1 MKIRL
6 PNLGSG
12 IGTEA
17 NPALLTRLY
26 IDEHFRPSL
35 KALRAASHPPGGLI
49 NEDKN
54 MLSGKESA
62 GSSFKSD
69 DPQKAGFPAGVFAAK
84 TTTATNAPLNRAAD
98 RFSRRKESQ
107 RARISPFYLNQ
118 DQQKNMEVPLA

>member
-12 IGTEA
+12 IGTAA
-17 NPALLTRLY
+17 NTVLFAKLY
-26 IDEHFRPSL
+26 IDEHFRASL
-35 KALRAASHPPGGLI
+35 KATPATSHPPGGLI

-62 GSSFKSD
+62 GSSFKSN
-69 DPQKAGFPAGVFAAK
+69 DPQKAGFPASVFAAQ
-84 TTTATNAPLNRAAD
+84 TATAADARLNSLAD

-107 RARISPFYLNQ
+107 SARISPFYLHQ
-118 DQQKNMEVPLA
+118 YQQKNMEVPL